1 MFSLPSLSS
10 WLPSLPSFEWG
21 SSLFDSLLQGLIG
34 ALGVSVLNSLLKVY
48 FFVACVNDP
57 QRQPQKQRLSAQW
70 ASLEMLHLAGLTLF
84 LTLIGSR
91 VAALVVLE
99 FSLRAVSTLLSL
111 GNGSGDKERLQ
122 LFLVCQFSL
131 GCGLSCG
138 LSFLQEGAP
147 HRSLNLLLSLG
158 LAVLLALGARRLTRH
173 ICSLYEL
180 HSSQRYCGV
189 CLGLLA
195 SQHGMPRLLS
205 RTLTVAFAVSDL
217 AAVALINKDF
227 LSSSEAVRFWT
238 PLTICYTLLVIY
250 MQEEQRQHRFSLQ
263 GQVQTVLVR
272 MGGLFLL
279 LMTVGRWLDLLSIFF
294 SLLGELWCLAGI
306 RALIDLCQ
314 IQGFP
319 PQRPTVT
326 AAVTAEGESGWT
338 DPCEPRPSTPAPARS
353 AVPS

>member
-1 MFSLPSLSS
+1 MFSLPSLFS
-10 WLPSLPSFEWG
+10 WLPGLPSFEWG
-21 SSLFDSLLQGLIG
+21 SSLFHSLLQGLIG

-57 QRQPQKQRLSAQW
+57 QRQPQKQRLRAQW
-70 ASLEMLHLAGLTLF
+70 ASLEALHLAGLALF
-84 LTLIGSR
+84 LTVVGTR

-99 FSLRAVSTLLSL
+99 FSLRAVSTVLSL
-111 GNGSGDKERLQ
+111 GKGSGDKERLQ
-122 LFLVCQFSL
+122 LYLVGQFSL

-147 HRSLNLLLSLG
+147 RRSLNLLLSLG
-158 LAVLLALGARRLTRH
+158 LAALLGWAAWRLRRH

-195 SQHGMPRLLS
+195 NQHSLPRLLG
-205 RTLTVAFAVSDL
+205 RTLAVAFAVSDL
-217 AAVALINKDF
+217 AAVALINQDF
-227 LSSSEAVRFWT
+227 LNTSEAVRFWM

-272 MGGLFLL
+272 MGGLFIL
-279 LMTVGRWLDLLSIFF
+279 LMTLGRWLDLLGIFF
-294 SLLGELWCLAGI
+294 SFLGELCCLAGT
-306 RALIDLCQ
+306 RTLIDLCQ

-319 PQRPTVT
+319 SQRPTVT
-326 AAVTAEGESGWT
+326 AAVTPGKGSTVT
-338 DPCEPRPSTPAPARS
+338 DPCDARPSTPARSRS
-353 AVPS
+353 AVGS